1 MMPDDSNIPAE
12 EITFDGRPQ
21 LRADRAGYILDGER
35 VEGFADRTD
44 VDERGRRALAEW
56 AESFTP
62 DRLHDQQ
69 KRILAEPDPGPS
81 DTERQ
86 LLHGAIENA
95 EHDMP
100 LTIDLG
106 LRARLDADQIRAI
119 HEPWTALAGARRRR
133 YPLNTG
139 EVARITGASAK
150 QIRTWEESGLLPAY
164 WIAGRR
170 HFFSAALVY
179 AFLLKDLDRHEIRGV
194 GRVLSAEP
202 NDLLPEIVASAI
214 ERSRHNGHPAR
225 LANLLSSRMEHQP
238 HE

>member
-1 MMPDDSNIPAE
+1 MPSDDSNIPAE
-12 EITFDGRPQ
+12 QLTFEGRPQ
-21 LRADRAGYILDGER
+21 LRADRVGYILDGER

-44 VDERGRRALAEW
+44 VDARGRRALAEW

-62 DRLHDQQ
+62 DALQDEQ
-69 KRILAEPDPGPS
+69 KRILAQPDPGLS

-100 LTIDLG
+100 LAIELG
-106 LRARLDADQIRAI
+106 LRARLDAEQIRAI
-119 HEPWTALAGARRRR
+119 REPWTVLDGTRRRR

-139 EVARITGASAK
+139 ELARITGTSAK

-179 AFLLKDLDRHEIRGV
+179 AFLLKDLDRHEIRGA
-194 GRVLSAEP
+194 RRILSAEP
-202 NDLLPEIVASAI
+202 NDPMPELVASAI
-214 ERSRHNGHPAR
+214 ERSRHTAHPAR
-225 LANLLSSRMEHQP
+225 LATLLKQRPSA
-238 HE
+238 